1 MKILINMFLLFLA
14 IGIPVQFYFLWDV
27 TPKNF
32 LAYGIFIFIM
42 WIILGNSKRLLGK
55 LIMKIKK
62 YAIFEPN
69 LIFNEVK
76 YEVGKRYKK
85 KEFLF
90 IDTNIRKLFL
100 DYFEI
105 YDITKQIQ
113 IRIVYEYD
121 DCYIIHN
128 EINYYNDFEYNVEN
142 TIKNFFL
149 LLRYRNE
156 YVMNKN
162 IDSMSIYEK
171 IALATVGNRIHIKKL
186 VTWIKE
192 NQNKMEDDHYFQN
205 LQYNVLKNIDKN
217 EFYLNDSEIAYSF
230 FKNLRFKEL
239 DRILKDNNVIYNEAI
254 ADLGYD
260 KYLDYFID
268 NKEYLKSEI
277 LTHNILSKGRHKDLD
292 YFINNHKEYWV
303 ANLIINQ
310 QREKDLIK
318 LSKSENDDISWLAN
332 KELNEIEFP

>member
-1 MKILINMFLLFLA
+1 
-14 IGIPVQFYFLWDV
+14 
-27 TPKNF
+27 
-32 LAYGIFIFIM
+32 
-42 WIILGNSKRLLGK
+42 
-55 LIMKIKK
+55 MKIKK

-76 YEVGKRYKK
+76 YEIGKRYKK
-85 KEFLF
+85 RSLLVDE
-90 IDTNIRKLFL
+90 NINTLVSH
-100 DYFEI
+100 YFGTYNI
-105 YDITKQIQ
+105 AKQIQ
-113 IRIVYEYD
+113 IRIVYEYE

-128 EINYYNDFEYNVEN
+128 EIDYYNDFEYNVEN

-186 VTWIKE
+186 VPWIKE

-239 DRILKDNNVIYNEAI
+239 DRILEDNNVIYNEAI

-260 KYLDYFID
+260 KYLDYFLE
-268 NKEYLKSEI
+268 NKRYMQSEI
-277 LTHNILSKGRHKDLD
+277 LINNILNKGRHKDID
-292 YFINNHKEYWV
+292 YFINNHKEWFII
-303 ANLIINQ
+303 NLIVIQ
-310 QREKDLIK
+310 QRKKDLIK
-318 LSKSENDDISWLAN
+318 LSKSENEDISWLAN

>member
-1 MKILINMFLLFLA
+1 
-14 IGIPVQFYFLWDV
+14 
-27 TPKNF
+27 
-32 LAYGIFIFIM
+32 
-42 WIILGNSKRLLGK
+42 
-55 LIMKIKK
+55 MKIKK

-69 LIFNEVK
+69 LIFNKVK
-76 YEVGKRYKK
+76 YEIGKRYKK
-85 KEFLF
+85 RSLLVDE
-90 IDTNIRKLFL
+90 NINTLVSH
-100 DYFEI
+100 YFGTYNI
-105 YDITKQIQ
+105 AKQIQ
-113 IRIVYEYD
+113 IRIVYEYE

-128 EINYYNDFEYNVEN
+128 EIDYYNDFEYNVEN

-186 VTWIKE
+186 VPWIKE

-239 DRILKDNNVIYNEAI
+239 DGILEDNNVIYNEAI

-260 KYLDYFID
+260 KYLDYFLE
-268 NKEYLKSEI
+268 NKRYMQSEI
-277 LTHNILSKGRHKDLD
+277 LINNILNKGRHKDID
-292 YFINNHKEYWV
+292 YFINNHKEWFII
-303 ANLIINQ
+303 NLIVIQ
-310 QREKDLIK
+310 QRKKDLIK
-318 LSKSENDDISWLAN
+318 LSKSENEDISWLAN